1 MSEYLREL
9 WEHRGDG
16 YYWADHQLELAV
28 LAALAAGLISLAFKW
43 AELRLEA
50 SMSDAVIDGG

>member
-1 MSEYLREL
+1 MTEYLREM
-9 WEHRGDG
+9 WDRRADG

-28 LAALAAGLISLAFKW
+28 LAALLAGSISLVFKW

-50 SMSDAVIDGG
+50 AYRPGAVDG

>member
-1 MSEYLREL
+1 MGEYLREM
-9 WEHRGDG
+9 WERRGDG

-28 LAALAAGLISLAFKW
+28 LAALLAGSIGLVFKW

-50 SMSDAVIDGG
+50 KITPGNVDG